1 MSSYFKHRMV
11 KTYRGAGSGSFHES
25 VFPLCQSSFSFR
37 QLLLLTAQLPL
48 QLLQAFQCLLYLTP
62 YREKTQEVLPTQ
74 KSIHLH
80 ANIKIGNHHFVITP
94 KCTFDLKEFDCNFY
108 LCQQVVLYAKQSN
121 APHKAFSVSIYKQV
135 CEVRPEC
142 PPPQPLCP
150 QKPYQ
155 PLPKPLHTH
164 SQNFP
169 PARIDFSTT
178 LMRSVSRMS
187 HPPSSSPLLLFTL
200 FPFLSVHFSLHA
212 LQLC

>member
-1 MSSYFKHRMV
+1 MLSHQNS
-11 KTYRGAGSGSFHES
+11 
-25 VFPLCQSSFSFR
+25 
-37 QLLLLTAQLPL
+37 
-48 QLLQAFQCLLYLTP
+48 
-62 YREKTQEVLPTQ
+62 
-74 KSIHLH
+74 
-80 ANIKIGNHHFVITP
+80 
-94 KCTFDLKEFDCNFY
+94 LKRLVCNFY
-108 LCQQVVLYAKQSN
+108 LCQQVVLYAKKSTP
-121 APHKAFSVSIYKQV
+121 PHKAFSAAIYKQV

-155 PLPKPLHTH
+155 PLPKSLHTH

-187 HPPSSSPLLLFTL
+187 HPPSSSPLLLLAL

-212 LQLC
+212 LQLCSPAPIVCFLHLSLFLQLIHLKKQNLLLLCTKV